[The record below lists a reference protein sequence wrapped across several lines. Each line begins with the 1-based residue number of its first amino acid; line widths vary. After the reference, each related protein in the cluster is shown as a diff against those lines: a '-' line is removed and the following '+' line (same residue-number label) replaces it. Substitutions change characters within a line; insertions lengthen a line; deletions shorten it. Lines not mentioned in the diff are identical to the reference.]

1 LRGAQLLPKAIT
13 SIGFQLAKHLSVS
26 HDQIQTESSSTLPPF
41 FLGMLGARLLILGWG
56 EGKGGLSTAYYEF
69 LAFASSLPCR
79 LSVIE
84 LSNSQNKSSFPGDHY
99 FRVSSSSRYK
109 KAASLLWIA
118 SIMRV
123 WKPTIFLSIGVH
135 KSANHV
141 ASVLP
146 GTTYMILQDVTYR
159 ECISDPRVKTAIHL
173 FDAIAP
179 QTKSMERI
187 YRQIESKKLYVRS
200 LPCLAPDVD
209 KKYSEIKPT
218 NKHVI
223 LAYFGR
229 VAKNK
234 GIEILIQAMNRVRQ
248 KYNVCLHIWGK
259 CDKKYLQELQMYTT
273 QDSFI
278 VFKGPYPDPPDY
290 FSLMSQYDGVLFA
303 STHSEG
309 LPLVIVEAL
318 GCGMPILSTSYGA
331 ITESLEF
338 SPDCILVDP
347 DAYVKGLQIFLH
359 KISIGWFSKRRQR
372 EFYESNYSRQK
383 SETHWRECL
392 ADPVK
397 FFSTSLE

>member
-1 LRGAQLLPKAIT
+1 
-13 SIGFQLAKHLSVS
+13 
-26 HDQIQTESSSTLPPF
+26 
-41 FLGMLGARLLILGWG
+41 MLGARLLILGWG
-56 EGKGGLSTAYYEF
+56 EGKGGLTTAYYEF

-84 LSNSQNKSSFPGDHY
+84 LSNSQDKSSFQIDHY

-109 KAASLLWIA
+109 KATSLLWIA
-118 SIMRV
+118 SVMRV
-123 WKPTIFLSIGVH
+123 WKPSLFLSIGVH
-135 KSANHV
+135 KLANQV

-146 GTTYMILQDVTYR
+146 MSTYTILQDVTYR
-159 ECISDPRVKTAIHL
+159 ESISDPRVKRAIHL
-173 FDAIAP
+173 YDAIAP

-187 YRQIESKKLYVRS
+187 YRTIESKKSYVRS
-200 LPCLAPDVD
+200 LPCFAPDID
-209 KKYSEIKPT
+209 KQYSEIKPT
-218 NKHVI
+218 NKHII

-234 GIEILIQAMNRVRQ
+234 GIELLIQAMSRVSH

-259 CDKKYLQELQMYTT
+259 CDKEYLQELQMRTT
-273 QDSFI
+273 QYKFI

-290 FSLMSQYDGVLFA
+290 FSLMAQYDGVLFA

-331 ITESLEF
+331 ITESLES
-338 SPDCILVDP
+338 SPDCILVDS
-347 DAYVKGLQIFLH
+347 DAYVRGLQTFLY
-359 KISIGWFSKRRQR
+359 KISIGWFSKSRQR
-372 EFYESNYSRQK
+372 QFYDSNHSRQE
-383 SETHWRECL
+383 SESQWRECL